1 MVRCGVTAAFCA
13 IPALLLSSCGYHHA
27 ETGPL
32 RDEPVSIDLGDSKSA
47 TVQLNL
53 GAGELILRGGASK
66 LLQGRFEYNVAAWKP
81 EVRTSMSGSTAS
93 VTIQQPRGTGGF
105 GHTKNLWDLELN
117 DNVLLDLALNC
128 GAGRSRLELGDLNL
142 QHVNVHFGAGEVD
155 VDLRGKP
162 SHDYDV
168 NVSGGVGH
176 ATVRVPDN
184 VGVRADAHGGIGRI
198 NVTGLENRGDHYE
211 NSQYGH
217 SNVNI
222 RLRVEGG
229 IGEIRIIG

>member
-1 MVRCGVTAAFCA
+1 MLRSAAAAFTA
-13 IPALLLSSCGYHHA
+13 IAGLLLCSCAFHHA

-32 RDEPVSIDLGDSKSA
+32 QDEPVAIDLGDAKSA

-53 GAGELILRGGASK
+53 AAGELVLRGGASK
-66 LLQGRFEYNVAAWKP
+66 LLQGRFEYNVPAWKP
-81 EVRTSMSGSTAS
+81 EVHSSVSGSAANI
-93 VTIQQPRGTGGF
+93 TIEQRHHGNGF
-105 GHTKNLWDLELN
+105 GNTKNLWDLEMN
-117 DNVLLDLALNC
+117 DKVLLDLTLDC
-128 GAGRSRLELGDLNL
+128 GAGRTRLELGDLNL
-142 QHVNVHFGAGEVD
+142 QNVQVHFGAGEVD

-168 NVSGGVGH
+168 NISGGVGH
-176 ATVRVPDN
+176 ATVRVPDS

-198 NVTGLENRGDHYE
+198 SVTGLENRGDHYE
-211 NSQYGH
+211 NNHYGH
-217 SNVNI
+217 SNVNV